1 MNASYKIRTRLF
13 KFILFFATLIV
24 CVSIME
30 ISVRWLN
37 PMSNE
42 RWSDL
47 FFSYDPILGNSGI
60 ANKKGIFASHS
71 FNTTVE
77 HNKEGFRDVDHDRHN
92 SDGKF
97 RIISVGDSF
106 TWGHG
111 VDGHEIYM
119 KVLEQID
126 PRIETINLGGPGGDP
141 AGELLAYILHGLK
154 YEHDLVMVGI
164 YLGNDLTTYQPNE
177 NTSPPRWGYDP
188 DGYFDLIGQV
198 QSPEV
203 TQAIRQQIETKHSPN
218 KYKTLNKRIHYWLIK
233 NFQFYTFLDNLQ
245 DGFADRIKS
254 SPWFVKTAGFFG
266 KKAQRGKGFLNHCLK
281 NDPPGEKE
289 AWNYMEEILTRFK
302 MVAEG
307 ASARLYL
314 VFIPHVVQTSDSVFV
329 NTVNR
334 LGDDVEN
341 FDIWKPNRKLAV
353 LSEKLGID
361 YLDLLPA
368 LREETQKK
376 GLLYYRRDPHWT
388 PAGHRA
394 AAYAIQKDLQSRGF
408 SHPGSERNLL
418 NLE

>member
-1 MNASYKIRTRLF
+1 MDASNKTRTRWF
-13 KFILFFATLIV
+13 KIILLFATLLV
-24 CVSIME
+24 CIGIME
-30 ISVRWLN
+30 LSVRWFN

-47 FFSYDPILGNSGI
+47 FFNYDPILGNSGVP
-60 ANKKGIFASHS
+60 NKKGIFASHS

-77 HNKEGFRDVDHDRHN
+77 NNREGFRDVDHDPRN
-92 SDGKF
+92 SKGTF
-97 RIISVGDSF
+97 RIVSVGDSF

-111 VDGHEIYM
+111 VNNHEIYM

-126 PRIETINLGGPGGDP
+126 PRIETLNLGGPGGDP

-164 YLGNDLTTYQPNE
+164 YLGNDLVAYQPDE
-177 NTSPPRWGYDP
+177 QTSPPRWGYDAE
-188 DGYFDLIGQV
+188 GNFTLIGQV

-203 TQAIRQQIETKHSPN
+203 TQAIRQQVEAKHSPN
-218 KYKTLNKRIHYWLIK
+218 KYKAWNKKFHYWLIR

-254 SPWFVKTAGFFG
+254 SPWYVKTAGWFG
-266 KKAQRGKGFLNHCLK
+266 KKTPRGKEFLNYCLK
-281 NDPPGEKE
+281 IDPQEEKE
-289 AWNYMEEILTRFK
+289 TWNYLEEILIRFK

-314 VFIPHVVQTSDSVFV
+314 VFIPHVVQTSERVFR

-334 LGDDVEN
+334 LGDDVES
-341 FDIWKPNRKLAV
+341 FDIEKPNRKLAV
-353 LSEKLGID
+353 LSEQLGID

-368 LREETQKK
+368 FREETKK
-376 GLLYYRRDPHWT
+376 SGLLYYRRDPHWT

-394 AAYAIQKDLQSRGF
+394 AAQAIQKDLQNRGWVK
-408 SHPGSERNLL
+408 
-418 NLE
+418 